1 MRIGQGYDVH
11 PFEQGRRLVLGGVT
25 FEGETGLAGHSDG
38 DVLTHAVIDA
48 LLGAVAQGDIGRHF
62 PSSDERWREANSLEL
77 LKEVG
82 RSLRNAAYRVVNID
96 TTVVAQRP
104 RIEPHVVAIR
114 QNIAMA
120 LGLTIVQ
127 VSVKATTTD
136 GLGALGRA
144 EGIGAMAV
152 ALVEELAG
160 PAS

>member
-62 PSSDERWREANSLEL
+62 PSSDERWREANSLEM

-96 TTVVAQRP
+96 TTVIAQRP